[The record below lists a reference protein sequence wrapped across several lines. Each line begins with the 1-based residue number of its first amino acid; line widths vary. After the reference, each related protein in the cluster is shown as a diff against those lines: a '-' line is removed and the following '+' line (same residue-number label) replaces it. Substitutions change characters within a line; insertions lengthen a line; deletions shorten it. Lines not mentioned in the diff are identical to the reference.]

1 MFKKNRSNLT
11 YWIAIIAVLMNFFA
25 PLFSQ
30 AVSSNFAKN
39 SIDFEI
45 CSATGGKVS
54 HHVVLENSG
63 NDSTSEDGHCAFC
76 TLQTFY
82 LLPVNSENDQFIQLS
97 SFAFNTYL
105 YRTPNVPIYW
115 SLSSPRAPPSQA

>member
-11 YWIAIIAVLMNFFA
+11 HWIAIIAVLMNFFA
-25 PLFSQ
+25 PSISQ
-30 AVSSNFAKN
+30 AVSSHFSKN

-54 HHVVLENSG
+54 HHVVFENSG
-63 NDSTSEDGHCAFC
+63 NDSTSEDDHCAFC

-82 LLPVNSENDQFIQLS
+82 LPPINSENYQFNQLS
-97 SFAFNTYL
+97 SFTFNSYL
-105 YRTPNVPIYW
+105 YRTPSVLIYW
-115 SLSSPRAPPSQA
+115 NLSSPRAPPSQA